1 MTKVKIV
8 LNRSGVRELLKSEE
22 MMSIVKQHA
31 DETKKALRDGYVVTT
46 QVGRNR
52 VNAEIATETIQSMVD
67 NSKNNSILKALR

>member
-1 MTKVKIV
+1 MAKVKVV
-8 LNRSGVRELLKSEE
+8 LNRSGVRELLKSDE

-31 DETKKALRDGYVVTT
+31 DDTKQALRDGYVVTT

-52 VNAEIATETIQSMVD
+52 VNAEIATETIKAMVD